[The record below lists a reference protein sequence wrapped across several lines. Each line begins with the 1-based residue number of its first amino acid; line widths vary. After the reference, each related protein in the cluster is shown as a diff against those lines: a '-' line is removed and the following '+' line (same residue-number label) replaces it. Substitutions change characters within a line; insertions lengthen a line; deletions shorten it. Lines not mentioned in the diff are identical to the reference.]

1 MNNYRITVQEILEKT
16 IFVVAA
22 TEEQAIDLA
31 YEKYYRAE
39 VVLNTDN
46 FVDVNIFMS
55 GVDEDVTDDML
66 FVYIYKVSKTDE
78 YYKTGLFSGDKEQ
91 YNEFLIHT
99 TYEDIKDFGAVPQE
113 VVMFHNGKLELLPRD
128 VAYKYAPDYVLVNE
142 QLWSN
147 L

>member
-39 VVLNTDN
+39 VVLDANN
-46 FVDVNIFMS
+46 FVNVNIFVS
-55 GVDEDVTDDML
+55 GVDEDVTDDNL
-66 FVYIYKVSKTDE
+66 FVYTYKISPIDE
-78 YYKTGLFSGDKEQ
+78 YYNTGLFAGDKEQ
-91 YNEFLIHT
+91 YQEFLST
-99 TYEDIKDFGAVPQE
+99 SAYEEVNDFGAVPQE